1 MLGGWLPG
9 DRVNRWGTGRVGR
22 GRVRILIVED
32 DDRILQPLAE
42 ALRDRRY
49 TVDVAHEGRSGLEL
63 AQAFPYDLLIVDWML
78 PELSGVD
85 LCRHLRRAGQTV
97 PIVLLTGRDTSGDK
111 VDGLD
116 AGADDYVVKPFD
128 LSEFLA
134 RVRALLR
141 RGAIAASPVLSWGAL
156 HLDPRSCEVTYRQ
169 QLLALSPKE
178 YAILELFLRHPGRT
192 FDRAS
197 ILDKLWDFDEPPTEE
212 AITAHIRRLR
222 QKLTD
227 AGAPKS
233 AIETRYGM
241 GYRLHP
247 QLPDLD
253 PSP

>member
-1 MLGGWLPG
+1 M
-9 DRVNRWGTGRVGR
+9 
-22 GRVRILIVED
+22 RILLVED

-42 ALRDRRY
+42 ALRDRHY
-49 TVDVAHEGRSGLEL
+49 TVDLASDGRSGLKL
-63 AQAFPYDLLIVDWML
+63 AQSLNYDLLILDWML
-78 PELSGVD
+78 PQLSGVE
-85 LCRHLRRAGQTV
+85 LCRQLRAAGQTV
-97 PIVLLTGRDTSGDK
+97 PIMLLTGRDTSRDK

-141 RGAIAASPVLSWGAL
+141 RGTVATNPVLSWGAL
-156 HLDPRSCEVTYRQ
+156 ALDPRSCEVTYRHQ
-169 QLLALSPKE
+169 PIALSPKE
-178 YAILELFLRHPGRT
+178 YALLELFLRHPGRT

-197 ILDKLWDFDEPPTEE
+197 ILDNLWNFDEPPTEE

-222 QKLTD
+222 QKLTE
-227 AGAPKS
+227 AGAPKT

-247 QLPDLD
+247 QLPELD
-253 PSP
+253 AGS

>member
-1 MLGGWLPG
+1 M
-9 DRVNRWGTGRVGR
+9 
-22 GRVRILIVED
+22 RILIVED

-42 ALRDRRY
+42 ALRDRHY
-49 TVDVAHEGRSGLEL
+49 TVDLASDGRSGLEL
-63 AQAFPYDLLIVDWML
+63 AQSFPYDLLILDWML
-78 PELSGVD
+78 PQLSGVD
-85 LCRHLRRAGQTV
+85 LCRQLRDRGLAV
-97 PIVLLTGRDTSGDK
+97 PILLLTGRDTSRDK

-141 RGAIAASPVLSWGAL
+141 RGASAATPVLSWGAL
-156 HLDPRSCEVTYRQ
+156 HLDPRSCEVTYHQ
-169 QLLALSPKE
+169 QLIALSPKE
-178 YAILELFLRHPGRT
+178 YAILELFLRHPART

-197 ILDKLWDFDEPPTEE
+197 ILDNLWDFDEPPTEE

-227 AGAPKS
+227 AGAPKT

-247 QLPDLD
+247 HLPDLE